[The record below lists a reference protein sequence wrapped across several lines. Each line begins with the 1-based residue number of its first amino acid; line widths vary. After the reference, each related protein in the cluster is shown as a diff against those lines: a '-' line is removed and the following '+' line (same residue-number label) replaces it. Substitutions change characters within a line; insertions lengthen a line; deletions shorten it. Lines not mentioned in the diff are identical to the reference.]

1 MYFCIL
7 MSKTFKYDFQ
17 IGERFLDRNEAVLA
31 CVLNFEKSGTPF
43 GDGERNQIKLFEA
56 IGMQV
61 NVKRFKN
68 PNFINTWVYRYFR
81 PSKAQR
87 SYEYATRLL
96 ELGIGTPQPIAF
108 AENKKWNGLKDSYY
122 LSEHLDC
129 DLTYRELVHDADYP
143 DHEAILKAFTAFTFK
158 LHEQGV
164 LFKDHSPGNTLI
176 KKVGYGYDFYLVDLN
191 RMSFKSLSK
200 AERILNFARLTPV
213 KEMVKVMSYEYARLA
228 GYEPEETFATMW
240 GHVSR
245 FQHKYHRK
253 RRLKKKLLFW
263 RKR

>member
-1 MYFCIL
+1 
-7 MSKTFKYDFQ
+7 MSRKFKYDFE
-17 IGERFLDRNEAVLA
+17 INSAFLEQHEAILA
-31 CVLNFEKSGTPF
+31 CVLNFENAGEPF
-43 GDGERNQIKLFEA
+43 GDGERNQIKLFDA
-56 IGMQV
+56 LGMQV

-108 AENKKWNGLKDSYY
+108 AEHKKWYGLQDSYY
-122 LSEHLDC
+122 LSEHLQC
-129 DLTYRELVHDADYP
+129 DLTYRELVHDANYP
-143 DHEAILKAFTAFTFK
+143 DHLNILKQFTRFTFE
-158 LHEQGV
+158 LHEKGV

-176 KKVGYGYDFYLVDLN
+176 KKTGEGYEFFLVDLN
-191 RMSFKSLSK
+191 RMTFKTLTK
-200 AERILNFARLTPV
+200 EERILNFARLTPV
-213 KEMVKVMSYEYARLA
+213 QDMVRVMAYEYADLA
-228 GYEPEETFATMW
+228 GYDPEETFTTMW

-245 FQHKYHRK
+245 FQEKYHRK

-263 RKR
+263 RNR

>member
-7 MSKTFKYDFQ
+7 MSKVYNYDFKINSAFIAQ
-17 IGERFLDRNEAVLA
+17 QEAILA
-31 CVLNFEKSGTPF
+31 CVLKFDQEGEPF
-43 GDGERNQIKLFEA
+43 GDGERNQIKLFDA
-56 IGMQV
+56 LGGKV

-87 SYEYATRLL
+87 SFEYANKLL
-96 ELGIGTPQPIAF
+96 EMGIGTPQPVAY
-108 AENKKWNGLKDSYY
+108 AENKSWSGLKDSYY

-129 DLTYRELVHDADYP
+129 DLTYRELVHDLNYP
-143 DHEAILKAFTAFTFK
+143 EHEVILKAFTRFT
-158 LHEQGV
+158 LEMHEKGV

-176 KKVGYGYDFYLVDLN
+176 KKTSEGYDFFLVDLN
-191 RMSFKSLSK
+191 RMTFKELSK

-213 KEMVKVMSYEYARLA
+213 KEMVKVMAFTYAELA
-228 GYEPEETFATMW
+228 GYDGEATFKEMW

-245 FQHKYHRK
+245 FQYKYHRK
-253 RRLKKKLLFW
+253 QRLKKKLLFW

>member
-7 MSKTFKYDFQ
+7 MERSYSYDFQ
-17 IGERFLDRNEAVLA
+17 INPAFLDQHEGILA
-31 CVLNFEKSGTPF
+31 CVLMFEKEGELF
-43 GDGERNQIKLFEA
+43 GDGERNQIKLFDA
-56 IGMQV
+56 LGMKV

-81 PSKAQR
+81 PSKAER
-87 SYEYATRLL
+87 SFEYANKLL
-96 ELGIGTPQPIAF
+96 ELGIGTPQPIAY
-108 AENKKWNGLKDSYY
+108 AEHKQWYGLQDSYY
-122 LSEHLDC
+122 LSQHLEC

-143 DHEAILKAFTAFTFK
+143 DHEAILRAFTRFTYR

-176 KKVGYGYDFYLVDLN
+176 KKTHEGYDFFLVDLN
-191 RMSFKSLSK
+191 RMAFKELSK
-200 AERILNFARLTPV
+200 AERIFNFARLTPV
-213 KEMVKVMSYEYARLA
+213 KDMVQVMSSEYAALA
-228 GYEPEETFATMW
+228 GYDEQETFNTMW